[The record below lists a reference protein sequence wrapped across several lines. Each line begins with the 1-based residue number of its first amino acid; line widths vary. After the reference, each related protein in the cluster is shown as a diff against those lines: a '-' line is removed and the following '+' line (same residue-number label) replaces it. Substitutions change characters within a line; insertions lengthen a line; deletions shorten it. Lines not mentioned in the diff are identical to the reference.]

1 MSYTPF
7 GPFRRVLV
15 AVVAVL
21 LTASGP
27 SAILAQSPTLAE
39 LAKKEQERRKAQKAP
54 AKVYKNKDLPP
65 PQPGAPQP
73 APPAPATG
81 AEPQPPAG
89 GEQKPEAAP
98 SDSSQGEAHWRARM
112 NEAREELRRNE
123 MFAEALQSRIN
134 GLSTDFVNRDD
145 PAQRA
150 VLGNERQ
157 RAQAELDRL
166 RKQIE
171 ADKKAIADLEEEA
184 RRAGVPPGWLR

>member
-39 LAKKEQERRKAQKAP
+39 LAKKEQERRRAQKAP

-150 VLGNERQ
+150 RVGE
-157 RAQAELDRL
+157 DRDKAL
-166 RKQIE
+166 TEFNRVKGDIEKARKRIQDI
-171 ADKKAIADLEEEA
+171 EEEA
-184 RRAGVPPGWLR
+184 RKAGVPAGWLR